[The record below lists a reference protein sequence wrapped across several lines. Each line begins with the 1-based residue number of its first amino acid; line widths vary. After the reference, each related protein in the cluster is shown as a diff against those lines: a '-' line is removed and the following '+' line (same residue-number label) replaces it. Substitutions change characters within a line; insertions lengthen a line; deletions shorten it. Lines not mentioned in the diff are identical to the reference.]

1 MSFYLNNPLFDP
13 GELLISDSILT
24 RGFDYL
30 PLVRRHLAGDWHE
43 GSQYDLESNIRSLA
57 DNTEILSQYVA
68 SDAASIVDLIT
79 IVTSAD
85 RTYTVIFLASD
96 PTE

>member
-1 MSFYLNNPLFDP
+1 MSYFHNLPLFRL
-13 GELLISDSILT
+13 GEILISDSILT
-24 RGFDYL
+24 RGFDYP

-68 SDAASIVDLIT
+68 SDAASIVDLVT

-96 PTE
+96 PIE